1 MRISTSFLK
10 QIFTFLIVIV
20 SMSFAHSQ
28 GVLPYVNDNFSGQ
41 IFLKIGLEPEL
52 VTTIGYIKPIKKDK
66 ENTLYTIG
74 GAIKIAPLIVNH
86 KAFKCNLFVTRDFTL
101 NEKWHIQASPQ
112 IFYVQN
118 TDRAA
123 TYQGIGF
130 EAGSTVYH
138 LGKKWTHGF
147 DLALQNTTFTHIK
160 LSKKAKETFDERYLS
175 SNGQQPVDGWYE
187 STATRFKIGYSTAR
201 QFNEHLGLQ
210 LSVGSSFIRQKQG
223 ILFGFAHAQLPFY
236 FESALRYKL

>member
-10 QIFTFLIVIV
+10 RFCTFLLITA
-20 SMSFAHSQ
+20 STTHAFNQ
-28 GVLPYVNDNFSGQ
+28 GLLPYVNTLGSGE

-52 VTTIGYIKPIKKDK
+52 VATIGYVKPLKKNK
-66 ENTLYTIG
+66 ENTRYNIG
-74 GAIKIAPLIVNH
+74 AAIKIVPLIVNH

-123 TYQGIGF
+123 TYRGIGF
-130 EAGSTVYH
+130 EAGGVIYH
-138 LGKKWTHGF
+138 FGKKWTNGIELNF
-147 DLALQNTTFTHIK
+147 QNTTFTHFK
-160 LSKKAKETFDERYLS
+160 FSKYAKETFNDRYTS
-175 SNGQQPVDGWYE
+175 PNGQEPIDGWYS
-187 STATRFKIGYSTAR
+187 STTMRFKMGYITAR

-210 LSVGSSFIRQKQG
+210 FAVGSSFIKQKQS
-223 ILFGFAHAQLPFY
+223 ILLGFAHAQVPFY
-236 FESALRYKL
+236 IESVLRYKM